1 MCVILQV
8 FGNDLDVKIDEISFF
23 IKFLLFEKI
32 MMVIKNSDV
41 YLICKVENKL
51 FDKDVEWV
59 GIFMQ
64 FGVFLIF
71 IFNGL
76 DFKDFFKYQID
87 VFFVF

>member
-1 MCVILQV
+1 M
-8 FGNDLDVKIDEISFF
+8 FSNDLDVKIDEISFF

-59 GIFMQ
+59 GILM
-64 FGVFLIF
+64 
-71 IFNGL
+71 
-76 DFKDFFKYQID
+76 
-87 VFFVF
+87 